1 MNPFRAS
8 VIPTLLMLVL
18 ASVSGAASAE
28 REQVRREWNHDQR
41 DQGFQFRGTFR
52 GVDSREVDHREVD
65 SREVD
70 RRENERNDFRG
81 NEYRSGEQRNNY
93 PRDSDPRTD
102 AVYQRLY
109 DDRRDNSRED
119 NSGYRSGYNRGG
131 QRPVNDVVREVQNR
145 YGGQVI
151 GVQNSDG
158 GSMYRVR
165 VLQRDGRVKNV
176 MVPAE

>member
-1 MNPFRAS
+1 MTLFRTPVFPALLILALA
-8 VIPTLLMLVL
+8 VI
-18 ASVSGAASAE
+18 SGSASAE
-28 REQVRREWNHDQR
+28 REQGHRDWGREPAVRESHEN
-41 DQGFQFRGTFR
+41 GLQFRGQFR
-52 GVDSREVDHREVD
+52 DSQIRDTQIRETQFRSDGRD
-65 SREVD
+65 IP
-70 RRENERNDFRG
+70 RNDFRSRERF
-81 NEYRSGEQRNNY
+81 NERQRI
-93 PRDSDPRTD
+93 SDPRTD

-109 DDRRDNSRED
+109 DDRREDGDN
-119 NSGYRSGYNRGG
+119 YRSGYNRGG
-131 QRPVNDVVREVQNR
+131 QRPVNDVVREVQDR

>member
-1 MNPFRAS
+1 MKLFLTR
-8 VIPTLLMLVL
+8 VIPALLILAL
-18 ASVSGAASAE
+18 ASVSGGASAE
-28 REQVRREWNHDQR
+28 REQGSR
-41 DQGFQFRGTFR
+41 DNRDTGLQFRGQFR
-52 GVDSREVDHREVD
+52 DDSH
-65 SREVD
+65 
-70 RRENERNDFRG
+70 NDFR
-81 NEYRSGEQRNNY
+81 SGQNHPRNYDSRNYDSRNYDSRNDDQRN
-93 PRDSDPRTD
+93 DPRTE

-109 DDRRDNSRED
+109 DDRREDNRYDNRED
-119 NSGYRSGYNRGG
+119 SSSYRPGYNRGG